1 MSEHHPST
9 IKVRIMSDKC
19 ALRKIKPSHVCRIEQ
34 QKVASELEKLQNIL
48 ESKEA
53 QMARVMNGDGQIA
66 SLRGRYDHMF
76 KELQAERD
84 DLKKERLELFT
95 GLLASFCPPRRL

>member
-1 MSEHHPST
+1 MSN
-9 IKVRIMSDKC
+9 KC
-19 ALRKIKPSHVCRIEQ
+19 ALRKMKPSHACRVEQ

-84 DLKKERLELFT
+84 DLKKERLELLQVCLHPAVLV
-95 GLLASFCPPRRL
+95 GGCGWHSSCRE